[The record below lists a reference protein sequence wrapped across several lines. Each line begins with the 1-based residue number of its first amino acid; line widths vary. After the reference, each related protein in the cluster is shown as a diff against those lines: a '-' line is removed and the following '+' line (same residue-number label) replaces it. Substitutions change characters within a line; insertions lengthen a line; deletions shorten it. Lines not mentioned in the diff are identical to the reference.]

1 MMKRLMIFFVAAMVL
16 SLAMQGGVVRLA
28 ILSDVHVTP
37 GNANEGKL
45 REAVAEINAADVDAV
60 MLTGDL
66 SNEGSELY
74 LKDAGD
80 LCMAGE
86 HTVRD
91 LRAMALHCGYVL
103 LGWLDAE
110 GRSIFNPPLEQVLTL
125 AEADQL
131 IVLGEE

>member
-1 MMKRLMIFFVAAMVL
+1 MKRLMIFFVAAMVL

-66 SNEGSELY
+66 TNEGSDEQ
-74 LKDAGD
+74 
-80 LCMAGE
+80 
-86 HTVRD
+86 
-91 LRAMALHCGYVL
+91 LRNIKGILDDITHPFYIIPGNHENNFCLH
-103 LGWLDAE
+103 
-110 GRSIFNPPLEQVLTL
+110 GR
-125 AEADQL
+125 
-131 IVLGEE
+131 